1 MKKFSTFINEN
12 VEQIDEL
19 TSELLGRYKQK
30 ASAQASENDKT
41 AFSGTVSNKRASE
54 LLNKSNKRYKG
65 IIKAT
70 GKQFDNDM
78 KKHTN
83 EEVEQIDEVSK
94 QTLSSYMSSAKKG
107 QKKAMSNILAGSQNK
122 KTARDYTNRTSGIIK
137 ARERMKTEEIIV
149 TESAKHNEVHVSD
162 AGGGK
167 YKVHAVGKKFSGGI
181 KVGEHL
187 TDTHLDDVSEMGGKI
202 KMIKSKKD

>member
-30 ASAQASENDKT
+30 ASAQSSALDKEGFAT
-41 AFSGTVSNKRASE
+41 RDQKKARE
-54 LLNKSNKRYKG
+54 LLDKAHKRYKG

-78 KKHTN
+78 KK
-83 EEVEQIDEVSK
+83 EEVV
-94 QTLSSYMSSAKKG
+94 LG
-107 QKKAMSNILAGSQNK
+107 
-122 KTARDYTNRTSGIIK
+122 
-137 ARERMKTEEIIV
+137 EE
-149 TESAKHNEVHVSD
+149 AKHNEVHVSD

-187 TDTHLDDVSEMGGKI
+187 NDTHLDDVSEMGGKI
-202 KMIKSKKD
+202 KMVKSKKD